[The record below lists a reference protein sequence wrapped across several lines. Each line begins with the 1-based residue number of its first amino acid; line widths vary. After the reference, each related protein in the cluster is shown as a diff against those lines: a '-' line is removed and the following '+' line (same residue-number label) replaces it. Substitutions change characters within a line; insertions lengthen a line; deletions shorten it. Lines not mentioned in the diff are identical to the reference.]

1 MASTRKSQKEIQV
14 LNSEEVH
21 ALDAILNDAIVKSKE
36 EDNGD
41 PVFHEVDANGVN
53 PFADRRTQ
61 SSVYDSLA
69 KKGLIEC
76 SGYEDVTGKSEE
88 YVCITH
94 KGLEA
99 LKAAKGVN

>member
-1 MASTRKSQKEIQV
+1 MLSSR
-14 LNSEEVH
+14 EVQ
-21 ALDAILNDAIVKSKE
+21 ALDAILEDAIVKSKE
-36 EDNGD
+36 EDDGD

-53 PFADRRTQ
+53 PFADRRIQ

-76 SGYEDVTGKSEE
+76 SGNEDPNGGDIVE
-88 YVCITH
+88 YVCITP